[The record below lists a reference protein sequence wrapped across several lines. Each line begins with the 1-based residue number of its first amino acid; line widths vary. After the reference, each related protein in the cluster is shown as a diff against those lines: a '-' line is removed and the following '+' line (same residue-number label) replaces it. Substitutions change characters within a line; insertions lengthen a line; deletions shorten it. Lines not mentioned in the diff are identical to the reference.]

1 MRLVIVSNRVTI
13 PDRHEKVAAGGLAVA
28 LREALEKRGG
38 LWFGWSGDVSDAPG
52 GQAVRTV
59 QRGKVTYAV
68 TDLSESERQ
77 TYYLGFSNRALW
89 PNMHYRLGLTEFSRT
104 DYAGYLAVNRRFAK
118 ALIPLLKP
126 DDLIW
131 IHDYH
136 LIPLAAELRRR
147 GVTNRIGYFHHIPWP
162 PAEVFGALPFSATL
176 ISTMGAY
183 DLVGVQTQVDVRNLI
198 SGLVSLCGARVEG
211 GKVRMGRRETT
222 VQAFPIGIDVEA
234 FRKLAAASER
244 AATRP
249 IKATRE
255 SLGARKLVIGVDR
268 LDYSKGIV
276 QRLEAFGQFLRSHPE
291 HRGRV
296 GLLQIAPPSRSDVP
310 EYAELD
316 RQSDE
321 TAGRLNAALGEFDWT
336 PIRVVKKA
344 YSRNAL
350 AGFYRRAQVGLVT
363 PMRDGMNLVA
373 KEYIAAQ
380 DPADPGVLVLS
391 RFAGAAQQMGEALIV
406 NPYDT
411 HEVAEAIRTALAMP
425 KSERIRRFERLYE
438 IIEATDIGWWTQCY
452 LDALSGIE
460 APIQDNAPKSG
471 PKRSASKKAAPRL
484 QVVRPAPQPEME
496 GPGQGETVRKTAL
509 EAAPPAAK
517 PKGGASVKPAVAATP
532 ASNGAGL
539 GPA

>member
-13 PDRHEKVAAGGLAVA
+13 PDRSEKAVAGGLAVA
-28 LREALEKRGG
+28 LREALETQGG
-38 LWFGWSGDVSDAPG
+38 LWFGWSGEVTPGDAHE
-52 GQAVRTV
+52 VRSV

-68 TDLSESERQ
+68 TDLSETERQ

-89 PNMHYRLGLTEFSRT
+89 PNMHYRLGLTEFSRA

-118 ALIPLLKP
+118 ALAAMLEP
-126 DDLIW
+126 DDLVW
-131 IHDYH
+131 VHDYH

-147 GVTNRIGYFHHIPWP
+147 GVRNRIGYFHHIPWP

-183 DLVGVQTQVDVRNLI
+183 DLVGLQTLIDARNLM
-198 SGLVSLCGARVEG
+198 SGLVALSGARVDG
-211 GKVRMGRRETT
+211 DVVRLARRATL
-222 VQAFPIGIDVEA
+222 VQPFPIGIDVEG

-244 AATRP
+244 AALRP
-249 IKATRE
+249 IKTTKQ
-255 SLGARKLVIGVDR
+255 SLGERKLVIGVDR

-291 HRGRV
+291 HQGRV
-296 GLLQIAPPSRSDVP
+296 GMLQIAPPSRSDVP

-316 RQSDE
+316 RLSDE
-321 TAGRLNAALGEFDWT
+321 VAGRLNAALGEFDWT

-373 KEYIAAQ
+373 KEYVAAQ
-380 DPADPGVLVLS
+380 NPADPGVLVLS

-411 HEVAEAIRTALAMP
+411 HEVADAIRTALAMP
-425 KSERIRRFERLYE
+425 KSERIRRFERLFSV
-438 IIEATDIGWWTQCY
+438 ISASDIGWWTRRY
-452 LDALSGIE
+452 LAALSGAAMDLPAE
-460 APIQDNAPKSG
+460 GATPPRGPSAKLRLVKSRPHAGSG
-471 PKRSASKKAAPRL
+471 PDDLS
-484 QVVRPAPQPEME
+484 EE
-496 GPGQGETVRKTAL
+496 
-509 EAAPPAAK
+509 PPAASA
-517 PKGGASVKPAVAATP
+517 PAGGSGPFRLASP
-532 ASNGAGL
+532 
-539 GPA
+539 

>member
-13 PDRHEKVAAGGLAVA
+13 PDRHEKAAAGGLAVA
-28 LREALEKRGG
+28 LREALEKQGG
-38 LWFGWSGDVSDAPG
+38 LWFGWSG
-52 GQAVRTV
+52 AVNEETAQPRIA

-68 TDLSESERQ
+68 TDLTEAERQ
-77 TYYLGFSNRALW
+77 SYYLGFSNRALW
-89 PNMHYRLGLTEFSRT
+89 PLMHYRLGLTEFSRA

-118 ALIPLLKP
+118 ALVGMLQP
-126 DDLIW
+126 DDIIW

-147 GVTNRIGYFHHIPWP
+147 GVVNRIGYFHHIPWP
-162 PAEVFGALPFSATL
+162 PSEVFGALPFASTL
-176 ISTMGAY
+176 VNTVAAY
-183 DLVGVQTQVDVRNLI
+183 DLVGMQTPVDVRNLI
-198 SGLVSLCGARVEG
+198 SALVSMCGAKSNGRNVRV
-211 GKVRMGRRETT
+211 GRRETV
-222 VQAFPIGIDVEA
+222 VQAFPIGIDVDA
-234 FRKLAAASER
+234 FRKLAAASVR
-244 AATRP
+244 SATTP
-249 IKATRE
+249 LKTTRQ
-255 SLGARKLVIGVDR
+255 SLGERKLVIGVDR

-276 QRLEAFGQFLRSHPE
+276 QRLEAFGQFLRSHPDQ
-291 HRGRV
+291 RGRV

-321 TAGRLNAALGEFDWT
+321 VAGRLNAALGEFDWT

-425 KSERIRRFERLYE
+425 KSERIRRFERLYAT
-438 IIEATDIGWWTQCY
+438 IDATDIGWWTKRY
-452 LDALSGIE
+452 LDALSGV
-460 APIQDNAPKSG
+460 DMT
-471 PKRSASKKAAPRL
+471 
-484 QVVRPAPQPEME
+484 QP
-496 GPGQGETVRKTAL
+496 ETVRPVKAK
-509 EAAPPAAK
+509 AK
-517 PKGGASVKPAVAATP
+517 PSAAASKRKPAKARAAGDEAVKNKPARAPAGKAAVKASRRAASSSSTGTP
-532 ASNGAGL
+532 TLS
-539 GPA
+539 

>member
-13 PDRHEKVAAGGLAVA
+13 PDRTEKAVAGGLAVA
-28 LREALEKRGG
+28 LREALETQGG
-38 LWFGWSGDVSDAPG
+38 LWFGWSGNVT
-52 GQAVRTV
+52 QAETHEVRSV

-68 TDLSESERQ
+68 TDLSEAERQ

-118 ALIPLLKP
+118 ALVAMLEPG
-126 DDLIW
+126 DVVW

-147 GVTNRIGYFHHIPWP
+147 GVRNRIGYFHHIPWP

-176 ISTMGAY
+176 ISTIGAY
-183 DLVGVQTQVDVRNLI
+183 DLVGLQTPVDVRNLVG
-198 SGLVSLCGARVEG
+198 GLVALCGAQAEG
-211 GKVRMGRRETT
+211 DKVRLGRRQT
-222 VQAFPIGIDVEA
+222 VIQAFPIGIDVEA
-234 FRKLAAASER
+234 FRKLAAASVR
-244 AATRP
+244 AAPRP
-249 IKATRE
+249 IKTTKE
-255 SLGARKLVIGVDR
+255 SLGERQLVIGVDR

-276 QRLEAFGQFLRSHPE
+276 QRLEAFGEFLRSHPDYS
-291 HRGRV
+291 RRV

-316 RQSDE
+316 RMSDE
-321 TAGRLNAALGEFDWT
+321 VAGRLNAALGEFDWT

-373 KEYIAAQ
+373 KEYVAAQ

-411 HEVAEAIRTALAMP
+411 HEVADAIRTALAMP
-425 KSERIRRFERLYE
+425 KSERIRRFERLY
-438 IIEATDIGWWTQCY
+438 ATIASSDIGWWTRRY
-452 LDALSGIE
+452 LAALSGLD
-460 APIQDNAPKSG
+460 AAAQAFG
-471 PKRSASKKAAPRL
+471 PPPGRASPARL
-484 QVVRPAPQPEME
+484 RLV
-496 GPGQGETVRKTAL
+496 
-509 EAAPPAAK
+509 
-517 PKGGASVKPAVAATP
+517 KGGAPGDPGKPPVPSKTAPPVEDSVRTSLRPARVISRPTTH
-532 ASNGAGL
+532 
-539 GPA
+539 

>member
-1 MRLVIVSNRVTI
+1 T
-13 PDRHEKVAAGGLAVA
+13 
-28 LREALEKRGG
+28 EA
-38 LWFGWSGDVSDAPG
+38 
-52 GQAVRTV
+52 
-59 QRGKVTYAV
+59 
-68 TDLSESERQ
+68 ERQ

-89 PNMHYRLGLTEFSRT
+89 PNMHYRLGLTEFSRA
-104 DYAGYLAVNRRFAK
+104 DYAGYLGVNRRFAK
-118 ALIPLLKP
+118 ALAPLLKP
-126 DDLIW
+126 DDLVW

-176 ISTMGAY
+176 ISTMSAY
-183 DLVGVQTQVDVRNLI
+183 DLIGVQTQIDARNLCD
-198 SGLVSLCGARVEG
+198 GLASLCGASVAG
-211 GKVRMGRRETT
+211 GHVSMGRRRTE
-222 VQAFPIGIDVEA
+222 VRAFPIGIDVEA
-234 FRKLAAASER
+234 FRRLASASER
-244 AATRP
+244 AATIP
-249 IKATRE
+249 IRTTKQ
-255 SLGARKLVIGVDR
+255 SLGERKLVIGVDR

-276 QRLEAFGQFLRSHPE
+276 QRLEAFGAFLRNHPE
-291 HRGRV
+291 YSRRV

-373 KEYIAAQ
+373 KEYVAAQ
-380 DPADPGVLVLS
+380 DPDDPGVLVLS
-391 RFAGAAQQMGEALIV
+391 RFAGASQQLGEALIV

-425 KSERIRRFERLYE
+425 RAERIRRFEKLYA
-438 IIEATDIGWWTQCY
+438 IIDATDIAWWTNRY
-452 LDALSGIE
+452 LDALAGADTAAQE
-460 APIQDNAPKSG
+460 PEPRAPRRSRAGRAVSLAGG
-471 PKRSASKKAAPRL
+471 PAAGAGETKRKAARGSPRGAASAS
-484 QVVRPAPQPEME
+484 
-496 GPGQGETVRKTAL
+496 
-509 EAAPPAAK
+509 
-517 PKGGASVKPAVAATP
+517 
-532 ASNGAGL
+532 
-539 GPA
+539 

>member
-1 MRLVIVSNRVTI
+1 MRLVIVSNRVTV
-13 PDRHEKVAAGGLAVA
+13 PERGEKAAAGGLAVA
-28 LREALEKRGG
+28 LLEALEKQGG
-38 LWFGWSGDVSDAPG
+38 LWFGWSGAVSEDTSFPL
-52 GQAVRTV
+52 RTV
-59 QRGKVTYAV
+59 QRGKVTYAT
-68 TDLSESERQ
+68 TDLSEAERQ
-77 TYYLGFSNRALW
+77 SYYLGFSNRALW
-89 PNMHYRLGLTEFSRT
+89 PLMHYRLGLTEFSRA
-104 DYAGYLAVNRRFAK
+104 DYSGYLAVNRRFARS
-118 ALIPLLKP
+118 LIPLLQP

-162 PAEVFGALPFSATL
+162 PSQVFSALPFSSTL
-176 ISTMGAY
+176 VSTMASY
-183 DLVGVQTQVDVRNLI
+183 DLVGMQTPVDVQNL
-198 SGLVSLCGARVEG
+198 SSALVTMCG
-211 GKVRMGRRETT
+211 GKSDGRRIRVGRRETV

-234 FRKLAAASER
+234 FRKLAAASVR
-244 AATRP
+244 SATTP
-249 IKATRE
+249 LKATKV
-255 SLGARKLVIGVDR
+255 SLGERKLVVGVDR

-291 HRGRV
+291 QRGRV
-296 GLLQIAPPSRSDVP
+296 GLLQIAPPTRSDVP

-344 YSRNAL
+344 YSRSAL

-391 RFAGAAQQMGEALIV
+391 RFAGAAQQLGEALIV

-425 KSERIRRFERLYE
+425 KSERVRRFERLYAT
-438 IIEATDIGWWTQCY
+438 IDATDIEWWTKRY

-460 APIQDNAPKSG
+460 IGLPEAEPPTVAKSEPK
-471 PKRSASKKAAPRL
+471 
-484 QVVRPAPQPEME
+484 
-496 GPGQGETVRKTAL
+496 
-509 EAAPPAAK
+509 PAAK
-517 PKGGASVKPAVAATP
+517 ARSRAPRPKRAAKQANSGARSRPAAQP
-532 ASNGAGL
+532 S
-539 GPA
+539 

>member
-1 MRLVIVSNRVTI
+1 MKLQETTAAMRLVIVSNRVTI
-13 PDRHEKVAAGGLAVA
+13 PERNEKAAAGGLAVA
-28 LREALEKRGG
+28 LREALEKQGG
-38 LWFGWSGDVSDAPG
+38 LWFGWSGNVKEAASAPTI
-52 GQAVRTV
+52 VE
-59 QRGKVTYAV
+59 RGSVTYAV
-68 TDLSESERQ
+68 TDLTEAERQ
-77 TYYLGFSNRALW
+77 SYYLGFSNRALW
-89 PNMHYRLGLTEFSRT
+89 PLMHYRLGLTEFSRV

-118 ALIPLLKP
+118 ALIGLLRP
-126 DDLIW
+126 DDIIW

-162 PAEVFGALPFSATL
+162 PAEVFGALPFASTL
-176 ISTMGAY
+176 ASTIAAY
-183 DLVGVQTQVDVRNLI
+183 DLVGLQTQTDVGNLV
-198 SGLVSLCGARVEG
+198 GCLVAMCGAVAEADRLRV
-211 GKVRMGRRETT
+211 GRRQTQ

-234 FRKLAAASER
+234 FRKLAAASVR
-244 AATRP
+244 SATTP
-249 IKATRE
+249 LKATRQ
-255 SLGARKLVIGVDR
+255 SLGERKLVVGVDR

-276 QRLEAFGQFLRSHPE
+276 QRLEAFGQFLRSHPDQ
-291 HRGRV
+291 RGHV

-321 TAGRLNAALGEFDWT
+321 VAGRLNAALGEFDWT

-380 DPADPGVLVLS
+380 DPLDPGVLVLS
-391 RFAGAAQQMGEALIV
+391 RFAGAANQMGEALIV

-425 KSERIRRFERLYE
+425 KSERIRRFEKLYAT
-438 IIEATDIGWWTQCY
+438 IAATDIGWWTRSY
-452 LDALSGIE
+452 LAALSGSAASTPEIVPFPTLPSGTPPTRKTRNDPAQK
-460 APIQDNAPKSG
+460 APTIGGGLRRK
-471 PKRSASKKAAPRL
+471 PRL
-484 QVVRPAPQPEME
+484 VGLRRGDGA
-496 GPGQGETVRKTAL
+496 ETMSR
-509 EAAPPAAK
+509 
-517 PKGGASVKPAVAATP
+517 
-532 ASNGAGL
+532 N
-539 GPA
+539 

>member
-13 PDRHEKVAAGGLAVA
+13 PDRHEKAAAGGLAVA
-28 LREALEKRGG
+28 LREALEKQGG
-38 LWFGWSGDVSDAPG
+38 LWFGWSGAVSEAAGEPR
-52 GQAVRTV
+52 VV

-68 TDLSESERQ
+68 TDLTEAERQ

-89 PNMHYRLGLTEFSRT
+89 PIMHYRLGLTEFSRA

-118 ALIPLLKP
+118 ALMALLQP
-126 DDLIW
+126 DDIIW

-162 PAEVFGALPFSATL
+162 PAEVFGALPFAATL
-176 ISTMGAY
+176 VNTLASY
-183 DLVGVQTQVDVRNLI
+183 DLVGMQTTIDVRNLI
-198 SGLVSLCGARVEG
+198 GGLVSMCGAKSDGRHVRV
-211 GKVRMGRRETT
+211 GRRETV

-234 FRKLAAASER
+234 FRKLAAASVR
-244 AATRP
+244 SATTP
-249 IKATRE
+249 LKTTRQ
-255 SLGARKLVIGVDR
+255 SLGERKLVVGVDR

-291 HRGRV
+291 QRGRV
-296 GLLQIAPPSRSDVP
+296 GMLQIAPPSRSDVP

-321 TAGRLNAALGEFDWT
+321 VAGRLNAALGEFDWT
-336 PIRVVKKA
+336 PIRVVKKT

-425 KSERIRRFERLYE
+425 KSERIRRFERLYAT
-438 IIEATDIGWWTQCY
+438 IDQTDIGWWTQRY
-452 LDALSGIE
+452 LDALSGRDAMQAE
-460 APIQDNAPKSG
+460 TAPPAKPEPAAVARKRKSAQAK
-471 PKRSASKKAAPRL
+471 PAKAKSSKATSAKAGSAGKT
-484 QVVRPAPQPEME
+484 PARRVA
-496 GPGQGETVRKTAL
+496 TKTAL
-509 EAAPPAAK
+509 TSTVAP
-517 PKGGASVKPAVAATP
+517 S
-532 ASNGAGL
+532 
-539 GPA
+539 

>member
-1 MRLVIVSNRVTI
+1 MRLVIVSNRVSI
-13 PDRHEKVAAGGLAVA
+13 PERSEKAAAGGLAVA
-28 LREALEKRGG
+28 LREALEKQGG
-38 LWFGWSGDVSDAPG
+38 LWFGWSGAINEGTSHPVK
-52 GQAVRTV
+52 TI

-68 TDLSESERQ
+68 TDLSEAERQ
-77 TYYLGFSNRALW
+77 SYYLGFSNRALW
-89 PNMHYRLGLTEFSRT
+89 PLMHYRLGLTEFSRA
-104 DYAGYLAVNRRFAK
+104 DYTGYLAVNRRFAK
-118 ALIPLLKP
+118 ALIALLEP
-126 DDLIW
+126 DDVIW

-162 PAEVFGALPFSATL
+162 PSEVFGALPFSSTL
-176 ISTMGAY
+176 ISTIASY
-183 DLVGVQTQVDVRNLI
+183 DLVGMQTAVDVRNLI
-198 SGLVSLCGARVEG
+198 SGLESMCAAKSDGR
-211 GKVRMGRRETT
+211 KVRIGRRET
-222 VQAFPIGIDVEA
+222 VIQAFPIGIDVES
-234 FRKLAAASER
+234 FRKLAAASVR
-244 AATRP
+244 SATTP
-249 IKATRE
+249 LKTARE
-255 SLGARKLVIGVDR
+255 SLGARKLVVGVDR

-291 HRGRV
+291 HRGSV
-296 GLLQIAPPSRSDVP
+296 SMLQIAPPSRTDVP

-380 DPADPGVLVLS
+380 DPLDPGVLVLS

-425 KSERIRRFERLYE
+425 KSERVRRFKALYAT
-438 IIEATDIGWWTQCY
+438 IDATDIAWWTKRY
-452 LDALSGIE
+452 LDALSGID
-460 APIQDNAPKSG
+460 IGVSD
-471 PKRSASKKAAPRL
+471 
-484 QVVRPAPQPEME
+484 
-496 GPGQGETVRKTAL
+496 T
-509 EAAPPAAK
+509 APPAKTKSK
-517 PKGGASVKPAVAATP
+517 PKEPAKKARSGTRATARPRPVAGPSKATP
-532 ASNGAGL
+532 RARPVAHL
-539 GPA
+539 P